1 MVQMAKEVAEAWER
15 ERESREIAE
24 LERLAARL
32 IILFAT
38 HPPA

>member
-1 MVQMAKEVAEAWER
+1 MVQMSKDAAEAWER
-15 ERESREIAE
+15 ERERREIAE
-24 LERLAARL
+24 LERIAARL

>member
-1 MVQMAKEVAEAWER
+1 MSKDAADAWER
-15 ERESREIAE
+15 EREHHEIVA